1 MKKFSL
7 VPISLVLALLVAG
20 CVSQS
25 TANIVKTMDENPGT
39 PEQDITLSAYI
50 GGFEPR
56 EITVKK
62 DVPVKIT
69 ATVREIDPK
78 YSSHGFSIKE
88 FGVNEN
94 IPANG
99 TTVIEFTPDK
109 AGSFVF
115 FCSVFCGQGH
125 VGQAGILH
133 VVE

>member
-1 MKKFSL
+1 MKKFSF
-7 VPISLVLALLVAG
+7 VPIFLVLTLLVAG
-20 CVSQS
+20 CVSQPTS
-25 TANIVKTMDENPGT
+25 NAVKTMDENPDT

-62 DVPVKIT
+62 DVPVRIT
-69 ATVREIDPK
+69 ASVREIDSK
-78 YSSHGFSIKE
+78 YSAHGFSIKE

-94 IPANG
+94 LPVNE

>member
-1 MKKFSL
+1 MKKFAMMS
-7 VPISLVLALLVAG
+7 ILAVSMFLVAG
-20 CVSQS
+20 CVSQP
-25 TANIVKTMDENPGT
+25 TANVVKTMDENPDT

-62 DVPVKIT
+62 DVPVRIT
-69 ATVREIDPK
+69 ASVREIDSK
-78 YSSHGFSIKE
+78 YSAHGFSIKE

-94 IPANG
+94 LPVNE